1 MLTAR
6 SGCVIVSGANRFPS
20 NVNEMCFILYYKFY
34 AFYTLHVYVHAF
46 KIPVKIVH
54 LIRIRSKNSV
64 HLTNIDEAL
73 SKQCS
78 GLCELINL
86 ILFIQISHC
95 QLLFTLFTECI
106 V

>member
-1 MLTAR
+1 M
-6 SGCVIVSGANRFPS
+6 
-20 NVNEMCFILYYKFY
+20 
-34 AFYTLHVYVHAF
+34 HA
-46 KIPVKIVH
+46 
-54 LIRIRSKNSV
+54 KNSV
-64 HLTNIDEAL
+64 HLTNTDEAI

-95 QLLFTLFTECI
+95 QLQFTLFTECI

>member
-1 MLTAR
+1 
-6 SGCVIVSGANRFPS
+6 
-20 NVNEMCFILYYKFY
+20 MCFILYYKFY
-34 AFYTLHVYVHAF
+34 AFCTLHVHVHVHAF

-86 ILFIQISHC
+86 ILFIQILHC

>member
-1 MLTAR
+1 M
-6 SGCVIVSGANRFPS
+6 
-20 NVNEMCFILYYKFY
+20 
-34 AFYTLHVYVHAF
+34 HA
-46 KIPVKIVH
+46 
-54 LIRIRSKNSV
+54 KNSV
-64 HLTNIDEAL
+64 HLTNIDEATGI

-78 GLCELINL
+78 GLCELIYL